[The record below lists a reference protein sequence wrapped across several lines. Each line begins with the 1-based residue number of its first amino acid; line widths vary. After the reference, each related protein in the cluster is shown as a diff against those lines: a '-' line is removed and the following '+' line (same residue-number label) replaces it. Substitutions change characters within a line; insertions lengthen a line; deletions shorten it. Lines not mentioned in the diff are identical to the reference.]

1 MFSNFK
7 QQEDLAD
14 TEKMLITLAKED
26 TLVQKKVVI
35 VIMERVVQLWVE
47 LKIQSSP
54 HGNWEF
60 TESDRHELHREPRQI
75 KNLLDIIESRANSLH

>member
-1 MFSNFK
+1 MLTESTHQK
-7 QQEDLAD
+7 DLAD

-35 VIMERVVQLWVE
+35 VIMERVIQLWVE

-54 HGNWEF
+54 HGKWEF
-60 TESDRHELHREPRQI
+60 TESDRHELHRKPRQI
-75 KNLLDIIESRANSLH
+75 KNLLGIIESRANSLH